1 MVDGDIAELYSDC
14 YSRIASY
21 NVVVEH
27 MNDAEGPDTDK
38 KLGIAQAKIMRA
50 YNYFFLVNTFAKPYK
65 KETAAT
71 DMGIIIHKKFD
82 LESESKQYTV
92 KEVYEFIEQ
101 DIEEAL
107 ADLPE
112 QALNSYRPTKGF

>member
-1 MVDGDIAELYSDC
+1 MMMQRDGY
-14 YSRIASY
+14 
-21 NVVVEH
+21 
-27 MNDAEGPDTDK
+27 GK
-38 KLGIAQAKIMRA
+38 KLGIAQAKIA
-50 YNYFFLVNTFAKPYK
+50 GCIITFSWLNTFAKPYK

-112 QALNSYRPTKGF
+112 QALNSYRPNKGVRICFTS

>member
-1 MVDGDIAELYSDC
+1 M
-14 YSRIASY
+14 
-21 NVVVEH
+21 
-27 MNDAEGPDTDK
+27 
-38 KLGIAQAKIMRA
+38 
-50 YNYFFLVNTFAKPYK
+50 NTFAKPYK

-112 QALNSYRPTKGF
+112 QALNSYRPTKGFGYALQAKVRLYKGEIDLALESGLML